1 MLGTGLLDRVTRR
14 HLLLLA
20 ALLGAPLAQA
30 QAQAGPEDVVM
41 AVLAGGEG
49 VTALNTTHEFACG
62 VLERAG
68 WTLSRAGVDGQGRA
82 VRVYRDGSGRH
93 SALVWDLTPV
103 QLRVADDDVTLPR
116 SWTLLEE

>member
-20 ALLGAPLAQA
+20 ALLGTPLAQA
-30 QAQAGPEDVVM
+30 QALAGPEDVVM
-41 AVLAGGEG
+41 AVLTGGEG

-93 SALVWDLTPV
+93 SALVWDLKPV
-103 QLRVADDDVTLPR
+103 QVRVTDGDMSPLR